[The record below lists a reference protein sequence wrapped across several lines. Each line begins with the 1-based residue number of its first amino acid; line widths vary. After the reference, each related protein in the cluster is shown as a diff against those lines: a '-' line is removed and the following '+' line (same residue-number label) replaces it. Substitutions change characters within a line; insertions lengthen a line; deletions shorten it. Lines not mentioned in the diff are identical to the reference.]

1 MTHAR
6 RSHLRRT
13 HPDLVLGAQVSASK
27 HRAGH
32 AGQAGDCTDSSAYH
46 RDDPAAAQPIA
57 VTSSAAASVSRPAT
71 AMAQQCTPQTQA
83 RTQTQTLSI
92 STAAGH
98 AGSPAAPSHQCSS
111 PAHCSE
117 SNCTQSS
124 ETSSGAAAAPTVVD
138 KLSQTTAAQAPR
150 TRAAPTSPPAT
161 PAHEG
166 GGNGPGKGVE
176 GIEPRAG
183 PENVRSDLEPCG
195 SRHTSQKFSLLT
207 L

>member
-71 AMAQQCTPQTQA
+71 AMAQQCTPPQTQPTQ
-83 RTQTQTLSI
+83 TQTQTLSI
-92 STAAGH
+92 STAVGH
-98 AGSPAAPSHQCSS
+98 AGSPAAPSHQRSS
-111 PAHCSE
+111 PAHCSATH
-117 SNCTQSS
+117 CAQSS
-124 ETSSGAAAAPTVVD
+124 ETSSGAAAAPNLVD
-138 KLSQTTAAQAPR
+138 KLSLTTAAPR
-150 TRAAPTSPPAT
+150 TRAASTFPPAT

-166 GGNGPGKGVE
+166 GGSGPGKGA
-176 GIEPRAG
+176 GGSQPRAG
-183 PENVRSDLEPCG
+183 PENVRSDLEPWG
-195 SRHTSQKFSLLT
+195 SRHSSQKF
-207 L
+207 